1 MRIIF
6 SFFGLLFL
14 TSCNINDNSSYKV
27 FEEDCWHADSIITLN
42 HNVVDTI
49 TKQNLY
55 LKIRHTTDFEYQNI
69 FLFVDFQEK
78 RDTIEITLSEKNGKW
93 LGSGFGDIKEVEY
106 CFAKET
112 IFNSKKTS
120 KVTVEQ
126 AMRYGD
132 QPVITNLKEII
143 ALGINIKKGE
153 DLSLIHI

>member
-6 SFFGLLFL
+6 VFLSLLL
-14 TSCNINDNSSYKV
+14 LVCCNTNIESNYSV
-27 FEEDCWHADSIITLN
+27 FEEDSWHADSIITLS
-42 HNVVDTI
+42 HSVVDTI

-78 RDTIEITLSEKNGKW
+78 RDTIEVTLSEKNGKW

-106 CFAKET
+106 CFAKEI
-112 IFNSKKTS
+112 IFNSKKTCN
-120 KVTVEQ
+120 VTVEQ

-132 QPVITNLKEII
+132 QPIITNLKGII
-143 ALGINIKKGE
+143 ALGIKIKKSE
-153 DLSLIHI
+153 D

>member
-6 SFFGLLFL
+6 GFFSLLL
-14 TSCNINDNSSYKV
+14 LVCCNTNTESSYSV
-27 FEEDCWHADSIITLN
+27 FEEDSWHADSIITLN
-42 HNVVDTI
+42 HSVVDTI

-78 RDTIEITLSEKNGKW
+78 RDTIEVTLSEKNGKW

-106 CFAKET
+106 CLAKEI

-120 KVTVEQ
+120 NVTVEQ

-132 QPVITNLKEII
+132 QPVITNLKGII
-143 ALGINIKKGE
+143 ALGINIKKSE
-153 DLSLIHI
+153 D

>member
-6 SFFGLLFL
+6 VFLSLLL
-14 TSCNINDNSSYKV
+14 LVCCNTNTESSYSV
-27 FEEDCWHADSIITLN
+27 FEEDSWHADSIITLN
-42 HNVVDTI
+42 HSVVDTI

-78 RDTIEITLSEKNGKW
+78 RDTIEVTLSEKNGKW

-106 CFAKET
+106 CFAKEV

-120 KVTVEQ
+120 NVTVEQ

-132 QPVITNLKEII
+132 QPVITNLKGII
-143 ALGINIKKGE
+143 ALGINIKKSE
-153 DLSLIHI
+153 D

>member
-6 SFFGLLFL
+6 VFLSLLL
-14 TSCNINDNSSYKV
+14 LVCCNTNTESSYSI
-27 FEEDCWHADSIITLN
+27 FEEDSWHADSIITLN
-42 HNVVDTI
+42 HSVVDTI

-78 RDTIEITLSEKNGKW
+78 RDTIEVTLSEKNGKW

-106 CFAKET
+106 CFAKEI

-120 KVTVEQ
+120 NVTVEQ

-132 QPVITNLKEII
+132 QPVITNLKGII
-143 ALGINIKKGE
+143 ALGINIKKSE
-153 DLSLIHI
+153 D

>member
-6 SFFGLLFL
+6 VFLSLLL
-14 TSCNINDNSSYKV
+14 LVCCNTNTESSYSV
-27 FEEDCWHADSIITLN
+27 FEEDSWHADSIITVN
-42 HNVVDTI
+42 HIVVDTI

-78 RDTIEITLSEKNGKW
+78 RDTIEVILSEKNGKW
-93 LGSGFGDIKEVEY
+93 LGRGFGDIKEVEY
-106 CFAKET
+106 CFAKEI

-120 KVTVEQ
+120 NVTVEQ

-132 QPVITNLKEII
+132 QPVITSLKGII
-143 ALGINIKKGE
+143 ALGINIKKSE
-153 DLSLIHI
+153 D

>member
-6 SFFGLLFL
+6 VFLSLLL
-14 TSCNINDNSSYKV
+14 LVCCNTNTESSYSV
-27 FEEDCWHADSIITLN
+27 FEEDSWHADSIITLN
-42 HNVVDTI
+42 HSVVDTI

-78 RDTIEITLSEKNGKW
+78 RDTIEVTLSEKNGKW
-93 LGSGFGDIKEVEY
+93 LGSGFGDVKEVEF
-106 CFAKET
+106 CLAKEI

-120 KVTVEQ
+120 NVTVEQ

-132 QPVITNLKEII
+132 QPVITNLKGII
-143 ALGINIKKGE
+143 ALGINIKKSE
-153 DLSLIHI
+153 D

>member
-6 SFFGLLFL
+6 VFLSLFL
-14 TSCNINDNSSYKV
+14 LVCCNTNTESSYSV
-27 FEEDCWHADSIITLN
+27 FEEDSWHADSIITLN
-42 HNVVDTI
+42 HSVVDTI

-78 RDTIEITLSEKNGKW
+78 RDTIEVTLSEKNGKW

-106 CFAKET
+106 CFAKEV

-120 KVTVEQ
+120 NVTFEQ

-132 QPVITNLKEII
+132 QPVITNLKGII
-143 ALGINIKKGE
+143 ALGINIKKSE
-153 DLSLIHI
+153 D

>member
-6 SFFGLLFL
+6 VFLSLFL
-14 TSCNINDNSSYKV
+14 LVCCNTNTESSYSV
-27 FEEDCWHADSIITLN
+27 FEEDSWHADSIITLS
-42 HNVVDTI
+42 HSIVDTI

-78 RDTIEITLSEKNGKW
+78 RDTIEVTLSEKNGKW

-106 CFAKET
+106 CFAKEI

-120 KVTVEQ
+120 NVTVEQ

-132 QPVITNLKEII
+132 QPVITNLKGII
-143 ALGINIKKGE
+143 ALGINIKKSE
-153 DLSLIHI
+153 D

>member
-6 SFFGLLFL
+6 VFLSLLL
-14 TSCNINDNSSYKV
+14 LVCCNTNTESSYSV
-27 FEEDCWHADSIITLN
+27 FEEDSWHADSIITLN
-42 HNVVDTI
+42 HSVVDTI

-78 RDTIEITLSEKNGKW
+78 RDTIEVALSEKNGKW

-106 CFAKET
+106 CLAKEI

-120 KVTVEQ
+120 NVTVEQ

-132 QPVITNLKEII
+132 QPVITNLKGII
-143 ALGINIKKGE
+143 ALGINIKKSE
-153 DLSLIHI
+153 D

>member
-6 SFFGLLFL
+6 VFFSLLFL
-14 TSCNINDNSSYKV
+14 ICCNSNTESSYSV
-27 FEEDCWHADSIITLN
+27 FEEDSWHADSIVTLS
-42 HNVVDTI
+42 HSVVDTI

-78 RDTIEITLSEKNGKW
+78 RDTIEVTLSEKNGKW

-106 CFAKET
+106 CFAKEI

-120 KVTVEQ
+120 NVTVEQ

-143 ALGINIKKGE
+143 ALGLNIKKSE
-153 DLSLIHI
+153 D

>member
-6 SFFGLLFL
+6 VFLSLFL
-14 TSCNINDNSSYKV
+14 LVCCNTNTESSYSV
-27 FEEDCWHADSIITLN
+27 FEEDSWHADSIITLS
-42 HNVVDTI
+42 HSVVDTI

-78 RDTIEITLSEKNGKW
+78 RDTIEVTLSEKNGKW

-106 CFAKET
+106 CFAKEI

-120 KVTVEQ
+120 NITVEQ

-132 QPVITNLKEII
+132 QPVITNLKGII
-143 ALGINIKKGE
+143 ALGIKIKKSE
-153 DLSLIHI
+153 D

>member
-6 SFFGLLFL
+6 SFFSLLLFA
-14 TSCNINDNSSYKV
+14 SCNTNVNSSYNI
-27 FEEDCWHADSIITLN
+27 FEEDSWHADSIITLS
-42 HNVVDTI
+42 HSVVDST
-49 TKQNLY
+49 TKHNLY

-78 RDTIEITLSEKNGKW
+78 RDTIEVTLSEKNGKW

-106 CFAKET
+106 CFAKEV

-120 KVTVEQ
+120 NVTVEQ

-132 QPVITNLKEII
+132 QPVITNLKGII
-143 ALGINIKKGE
+143 ALAINIKKSE
-153 DLSLIHI
+153 N

>member
-6 SFFGLLFL
+6 VFLSLFL
-14 TSCNINDNSSYKV
+14 LACCNTNTESSYSV
-27 FEEDCWHADSIITLN
+27 FEEDSWHVDSIITLN
-42 HNVVDTI
+42 HSVVDTI

-78 RDTIEITLSEKNGKW
+78 RDTIEVTLSEKNGKW

-106 CFAKET
+106 CLAKEI

-120 KVTVEQ
+120 NVTVEQ

-132 QPVITNLKEII
+132 QPVITNLKGII
-143 ALGINIKKGE
+143 ALAINIKKSE
-153 DLSLIHI
+153 N